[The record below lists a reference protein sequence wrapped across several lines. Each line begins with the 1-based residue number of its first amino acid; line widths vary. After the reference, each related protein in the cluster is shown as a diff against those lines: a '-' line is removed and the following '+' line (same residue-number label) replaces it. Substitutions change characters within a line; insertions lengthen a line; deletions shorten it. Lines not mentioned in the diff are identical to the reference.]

1 VPIRDTIASPPVKSG
16 TSILRRAEIFRDLED
31 DELAALQACVVVREI
46 PPGTVVFREG
56 DPGAAM
62 LIVAEGTLSAHV
74 RRKDGGEQEINRMGP
89 GEAVGEM
96 SFIDPAPRSATV
108 RALTAAVVYELSE
121 DGMRALRRQ
130 APGAAAGVVGAVI
143 LDVTRRL
150 RRIDQMIE
158 RELREREG
166 VSADAR

>member
-1 VPIRDTIASPPVKSG
+1 MARSRPYVTADP
-16 TSILRRAEIFRDLED
+16 SILRRSEFFRALADG
-31 DELAALQACVVVREI
+31 ELAALQACVVVRELAA
-46 PPGTVVFREG
+46 GTVVFQDG

-62 LIVAEGTLSAHV
+62 LIVAEGSLSAHV
-74 RRKDGGEQEINRMGP
+74 RRKGGGEQEINRMGP

-108 RALTAAVVYELSE
+108 RAITRAVVYELSE

-130 APGAAAGVVGAVI
+130 APAAAGAVVGAVI
-143 LDVTRRL
+143 QDVTRRL